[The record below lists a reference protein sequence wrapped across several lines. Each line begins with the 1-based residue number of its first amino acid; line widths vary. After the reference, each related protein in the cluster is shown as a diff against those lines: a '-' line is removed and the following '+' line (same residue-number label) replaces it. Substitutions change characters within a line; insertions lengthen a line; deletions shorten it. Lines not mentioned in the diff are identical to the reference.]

1 MRRSPRNTVEGV
13 PQNTSRS
20 GFTLVELVIVVL
32 IIGILAAIAAPKLF
46 DTSSDAKANG
56 TRQSLSVLRNAVQ
69 LHKAQVGTYPGD
81 AGTEADLKADLKQY
95 LQGPFPRAEVGN
107 VADTV
112 RIQIT
117 GAALTASGTEGWA
130 YDNTTGECVINHASY
145 ITW

>member
-1 MRRSPRNTVEGV
+1 MRRKS
-13 PQNTSRS
+13 QNTSRG

-46 DTSSDAKANG
+46 DTSTDAKANG
-56 TRQSLSVLRNAVQ
+56 TRQSLSVVRNAIQ

-81 AGTEADLKADLKQY
+81 GGTEADLKADLKPY

-112 RIQIT
+112 RIQT
-117 GAALTASGTEGWA
+117 SGAALAASGTESWA
-130 YDNTTGECVINHASY
+130 YDNTTGEFIVNHASY
-145 ITW
+145 STW